1 MQAVCYL
8 REFRTFVAVYE
19 ECSFTA
25 AASRMNATQSGI
37 SQQIKKIEQ
46 VVGVRLFDRGTRTVK
61 PTTQGEMYYAHCL
74 RLLREYDEAI
84 STLQTPSQPDQ
95 TRRICLG
102 IVPWLSRCILPPLL
116 QRFAAAYPDVV
127 IEVEEASADVLDARL
142 RDGHLRFIITE
153 NELGDTATFSEGT
166 VSQCVVVT
174 GRHERSISRYIH
186 PEEIASRNLILPP
199 MGNPIR
205 TAAERMFA
213 QYGGRPA
220 KSIEINSISAAINL
234 AIQSGWSAFVPI
246 IALIAETA
254 TIDCVADSIIGG
266 PGVGVVVRSR
276 RTSLSPIEQKFREQ
290 VNAELSRF
298 ALNTPLISQFFSEP
312 LRLEAKREIPR
323 GFQGGQRHNRPC

>member
-1 MQAVCYL
+1 MCYL

-61 PTTQGEMYYAHCL
+61 PTMQGDLYYTHCL

-84 STLQTPSQPDQ
+84 STLQTPFQPDQ

-116 QRFAAAYPDVV
+116 QRFADAYPDVV

-153 NELGDTATFSEGT
+153 DELGDTATFSEGT

-174 GRHERSISRYIH
+174 GRHERSISRHIH

-205 TAAERMFA
+205 MAAERMFA
-213 QYGGRPA
+213 QYGLRPA
-220 KSIEINSISAAINL
+220 KLIEINSISAAINL

-246 IALIAETA
+246 VALIAETA
-254 TIDCVADSIIGG
+254 TINCVADSIIGE

-276 RTSLSPIEQKFREQ
+276 RASLSPIEQKFREQ
-290 VNAELSRF
+290 LNAELSRF
-298 ALNTPLISQFFSEP
+298 ALNTPLIAQAFSVPAQLKVERGAP
-312 LRLEAKREIPR
+312 CAFRLE
-323 GFQGGQRHNRPC
+323 QGYSRLC